1 MICFF
6 VFLSFIKNVTSY
18 SEESLIEKAQHF
30 LTPEVLFGSKNP
42 DVLSEDFRFIF
53 PVVGP
58 LSKAEFCKAFG
69 SFQTDKAFPLDDG
82 DSSSNYFGFTI
93 DPIEPNRVWFFSR
106 AKFVHKGKLFCLYQI

>member
-1 MICFF
+1 MI
-6 VFLSFIKNVTSY
+6 Y
-18 SEESLIEKAQHF
+18 SKFQNITGFTEEALIAKAQNF

-69 SFQTDKAFPLDDG
+69 SFQTEKAFPLDDG
-82 DSSSNYFGFTI
+82 DSSSNYFGFNI

-106 AKFVHKGKLFCLYQI
+106 ARFVHKGNIFSTFQCFVFL